1 MRSLRSILLKVLL
14 AAVVV
19 SVLSGCAVEE
29 KEGVS
34 NLPWNR
40 PQRWEGQGMMGT
52 MLQNQ

>member
-1 MRSLRSILLKVLL
+1 MRSLRLVFLKVLL
-14 AAVVV
+14 AAVAV
-19 SVLSGCAVEE
+19 SFLAGCAVEE